1 MIRYT
6 VVWHDDALNQL
17 ADIWMNAS
25 NRQSVTSA
33 ASTID
38 RQLADDASTK
48 GTAVEG
54 DLRLTHVPPLR
65 VLFAVIEADRLV
77 RIVDISLS

>member
-17 ADIWMNAS
+17 AQIWMDAS
-25 NRQSVTSA
+25 DRDSVTA
-33 ASTID
+33 ATNAID
-38 RQLADDASTK
+38 RQLADDASAK

-54 DLRLTHVPPLR
+54 DLRLSSIPPLR

-77 RIVDISLS
+77 RILDISLA